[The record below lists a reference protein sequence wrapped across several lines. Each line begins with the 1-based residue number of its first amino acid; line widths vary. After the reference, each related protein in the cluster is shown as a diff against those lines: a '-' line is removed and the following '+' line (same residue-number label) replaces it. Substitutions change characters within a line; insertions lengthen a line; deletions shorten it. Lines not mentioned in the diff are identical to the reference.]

1 MHETDAHGPLPL
13 IAFKEQLL
21 KNRLILKLAKAHFGD
36 EFDQNL
42 ASFKSGDTHDDEFV
56 AFLEESLGNWK
67 GVVESGVF
75 FQAAAPENDFFTI
88 RIYKFGPLFFIHA
101 DEFDDI
107 GYFDDLNA
115 AANRAKSDFEP
126 LIRELAERQIIK
138 DQDSNPN

>member
-56 AFLEESLGNWK
+56 ASL
-67 GVVESGVF
+67 
-75 FQAAAPENDFFTI
+75 
-88 RIYKFGPLFFIHA
+88 RIL
-101 DEFDDI
+101 
-107 GYFDDLNA
+107 
-115 AANRAKSDFEP
+115 
-126 LIRELAERQIIK
+126 
-138 DQDSNPN
+138 